1 MGQSIEINLV
11 GWYINAVF
19 PSGYVTEPLFLVLN
33 FGMYPNNGSGVHTK
47 IQGHQDDVGDIGI
60 NIDTTGVYTG
70 VRP

>member
-1 MGQSIEINLV
+1 MHKALQ
-11 GWYINAVF
+11 F
-19 PSGYVTEPLFLVLN
+19 GYRQGLYHMNYRTVDW
-33 FGMYPNNGSGVHTK
+33 VHTK